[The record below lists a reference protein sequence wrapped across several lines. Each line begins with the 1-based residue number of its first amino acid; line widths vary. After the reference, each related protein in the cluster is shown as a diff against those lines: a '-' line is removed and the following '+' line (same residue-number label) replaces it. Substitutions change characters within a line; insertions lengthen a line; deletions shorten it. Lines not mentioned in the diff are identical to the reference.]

1 MKKREIKTINMTVT
15 DDDGFLS
22 PYSEEGKPT
31 ISSEVA
37 DFLETAAKANRP
49 KDKLRLAVRGDC
61 IDEEEKKK
69 YSAAIKN
76 YYELKLKEEEREFYK
91 KTVNSIVFTIIG
103 ILALAVMFLLS
114 AKNVGEVWKECIDIF
129 AWVFLWEAVD
139 QFFIER
145 GAIMLRRK
153 RFKNFLEMEVSYS
166 SL

>member
-1 MKKREIKTINMTVT
+1 
-15 DDDGFLS
+15 
-22 PYSEEGKPT
+22 
-31 ISSEVA
+31 
-37 DFLETAAKANRP
+37 
-49 KDKLRLAVRGDC
+49 
-61 IDEEEKKK
+61 
-69 YSAAIKN
+69 
-76 YYELKLKEEEREFYK
+76 
-91 KTVNSIVFTIIG
+91 
-103 ILALAVMFLLS
+103 MFLLS